1 MRPGEG
7 NPPPP
12 PVPCWNTAGGRI
24 HSHPA
29 QGKLPPTFLTLA
41 CSALESFSAFL
52 ASFSSCFAVN
62 YGENKWLVPG
72 YGSAESGT
80 GVSRA
85 PSCLPTPPATPA
97 TAAPTLWLRDAGP
110 GRRNSPRA
118 GGSQSTPGSP
128 FSSLLRREAP
138 GTAPERW
145 PRRTNSAKELPL
157 PAAAGIG
164 EAPAAGK
171 GRAAASPAPPG
182 RRISAGQGL
191 LPRQGVSQR
200 AERSPG
206 SSRRGGR
213 RRRPSGTGDT

>member
-1 MRPGEG
+1 MEAELARTVRPGEG
-7 NPPPP
+7 NPPLP

-29 QGKLPPTFLTLA
+29 QGDLPPTFLTLA

-62 YGENKWLVPG
+62 YRENKWLVPG
-72 YGSAESGT
+72 YGSAEPRT

-110 GRRNSPRA
+110 GRRNSPRT
-118 GGSQSTPGSP
+118 GGSLSTLGSP

-138 GTAPERW
+138 APERA

-157 PAAAGIG
+157 PAATGIG

-191 LPRQGVSQR
+191 LPRRGVSQR
-200 AERSPG
+200 
-206 SSRRGGR
+206 
-213 RRRPSGTGDT
+213 